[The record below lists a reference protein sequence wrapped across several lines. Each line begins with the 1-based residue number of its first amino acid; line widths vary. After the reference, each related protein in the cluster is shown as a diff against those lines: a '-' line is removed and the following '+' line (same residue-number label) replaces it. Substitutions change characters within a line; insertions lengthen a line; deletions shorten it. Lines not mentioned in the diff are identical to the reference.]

1 MIRPEWQERI
11 RQMVDGWP
19 PVEPETYAQLALLLA
34 PERPAAPDSVPKPA
48 PQAWPQAA

>member
-1 MIRPEWQERI
+1 MIRPEWQEHI

-34 PERPAAPDSVPKPA
+34 PERPAVAELAVSSA
-48 PQAWPQAA
+48 PQNWPQAA

>member
-19 PVEPETYAQLALLLA
+19 PVTPETYARLALLLA
-34 PERPAAPDSVPKPA
+34 PETGPAHSPAEREQPARPMAA
-48 PQAWPQAA
+48 